1 MLYKFNG
8 EILKAE
14 YPYLTLEGDTKKFL
28 ALYPNIILKNKDLGD
43 LGEKNSTFTLY
54 ASSSQVKQD

>member
-1 MLYKFNG
+1 MLYKYNG

-14 YPYLTLEGDTKKFL
+14 YPYLTLEGDNKKYL

-43 LGEKNSTFTLY
+43 IGEKNSNFTLY
-54 ASSSQVKQD
+54 AATS